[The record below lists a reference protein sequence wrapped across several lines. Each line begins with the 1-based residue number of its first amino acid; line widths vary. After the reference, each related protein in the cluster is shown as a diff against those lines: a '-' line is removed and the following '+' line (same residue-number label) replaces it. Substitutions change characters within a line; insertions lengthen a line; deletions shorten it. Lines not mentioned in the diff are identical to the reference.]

1 MRMVSQAKLKKIS
14 IGGGPKWTIRVYH
27 TYGGNANTI

>member
-1 MRMVSQAKLKKIS
+1 MRMVSQAKLKKS
-14 IGGGPKWTIRVYH
+14 IGGGPKWTIKVYH